1 MKIRFKAENKDKM
14 LLAIFSN
21 NDAISSQKSL
31 ANELEITEETL
42 SRILAGKQN
51 ISMQNSKKILAMI
64 ENDNLE
70 DWFDVFGSVQIRY
83 SPMSRPNNHKIKIEL
98 G

>member
-70 DWFDVFGSVQIRY
+70 DWFDVFGSVQKTV
-83 SPMSRPNNHKIKIEL
+83 SFP
-98 G
+98 

>member
-31 ANELEITEETL
+31 SNELEITEETL

-70 DWFDVFGSVQIRY
+70 DWFDVFGSVQKTV
-83 SPMSRPNNHKIKIEL
+83 PFP
-98 G
+98 

>member
-70 DWFDVFGSVQIRY
+70 DWFDVFGSVQKTV
-83 SPMSRPNNHKIKIEL
+83 PFP
-98 G
+98 